1 MGIYKLNFGRIYFAV
16 MPENIPYYINR
27 LMESNISVCE
37 LAAVGSVVRGN
48 ISWMDRRRFLKFNAE
63 NNCCILEE
71 QKEGIIYLFERYSRR
86 TGFYIGVIIAVMIVF
101 FGSNTVLRFEV
112 YGNESVSDEKI
123 ISALEENG
131 IAIGKFIPSV
141 DIRRCEQM
149 TLTDLDEL
157 SWIGVRTS
165 GCVVKVEVSEIT
177 EAPEMEAL
185 YTPCNII
192 SAKDAQIIDIKNVY
206 SGMLVP
212 MLYDGVR
219 KGDLLVSGTVKGQ
232 NGSDYYVRATGDII
246 GRYNETVTF
255 FQPFADETTEY
266 DDVISRKELYLFGLR
281 IPLYILRETDVSYEY
296 REELNNINIIG
307 LKLPVGIVYSEYR
320 PYTIKSVEYD
330 TEQAKCLL
338 EKKTEN
344 YEANFYSG
352 EDLTVVDRKM
362 RWKVYEDGAELTV
375 TYTIEGNI
383 GQTQEIMAKY

>member
-37 LAAVGSVVRGN
+37 LAADGSVVRGN